1 MNSLRRIL
9 SVAKRIL
16 KQLRYDR
23 RTLGMSF
30 IMPILNLSFFILAFS
45 GEVRHVPVIVVDL
58 DHSPLTRTLIYQ
70 MEKEE
75 SLSLRFE
82 SSLERARQAVEQG
95 DAWAAIVLP
104 PKLHDQLHAR
114 LVLRDAKIEVPA
126 IRLFVDKTQP
136 QVAATVQKTLGEALQ
151 AVLEEAY
158 GLQALPSVE
167 TVEVYGAGANNVDV
181 MAPGMIG
188 LVLLMV
194 TFILTLLTVV
204 REKNQGTLERLMATP
219 LRGHELV
226 LGYLTAFGLLS
237 LVQSVLLL
245 GWAVGVFSVHI
256 TGHILWVLIILVALA
271 VGFQGLGIMLSVF
284 AQSEY
289 QALQFMPVVVVVSL
303 LLSGAIWPLEALPQA
318 LRPLAYAVP
327 LTYAV
332 HGLRGIMLKGWGW
345 SKIAMDVG
353 ILWLFALFTVG
364 VSAWM
369 LRRRS

>member
-1 MNSLRRIL
+1 M
-9 SVAKRIL
+9 
-16 KQLRYDR
+16 
-23 RTLGMSF
+23 
-30 IMPILNLSFFILAFS
+30 
-45 GEVRHVPVIVVDL
+45 
-58 DHSPLTRTLIYQ
+58 
-70 MEKEE
+70 
-75 SLSLRFE
+75 
-82 SSLERARQAVEQG
+82 
-95 DAWAAIVLP
+95 
-104 PKLHDQLHAR
+104 
-114 LVLRDAKIEVPA
+114 
-126 IRLFVDKTQP
+126 
-136 QVAATVQKTLGEALQ
+136 Q

-158 GLQALPSVE
+158 GLQALPAVD
-167 TVEVYGAGANNVDV
+167 TIEVYGQGADNVDV

-226 LGYLTAFGLLS
+226 LGYLLAFGLLS

-245 GWAVGVFSVHI
+245 IWAVGVFSVHI
-256 TGHILWVLIILVALA
+256 EGHILWVLVILVALA

-303 LLSGAIWPLEALPQA
+303 LLSGAIWPLEALPLA
-318 LRPLAYAVP
+318 LRPLAYGIP

-332 HGLRGIMLKGWGW
+332 EGLRGVMLKSWGW
-345 SKIAMDVG
+345 REIAMDIG
-353 ILWLFALFTVG
+353 ILWLFALGTVG
-364 VSAWM
+364 ISAWM